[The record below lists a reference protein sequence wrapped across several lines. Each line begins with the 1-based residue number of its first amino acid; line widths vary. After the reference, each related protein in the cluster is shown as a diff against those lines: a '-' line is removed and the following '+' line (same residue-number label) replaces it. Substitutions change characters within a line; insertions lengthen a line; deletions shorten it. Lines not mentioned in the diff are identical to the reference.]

1 MSSENN
7 TPQVK
12 YDVFVRFRGP
22 DIRRG
27 FLSHLSDT
35 FQRKKINAFVDDKN
49 LKKGQEIWPS
59 LVAAIE
65 GSAISLIIFSPD
77 YASSRWCLEELV
89 KILECKEKYER
100 SVIPVFYDVEPTDV
114 RHQSGSYKNAFAKHE
129 SKHNTKVQL
138 WRCALNKSADL
149 SGIESSKFLND
160 AELVKEICNLV
171 LKRLVKPPVN
181 SKGLVGIDERIA
193 TTESWIRKELK
204 NICLI
209 GIWGMGG
216 IGKTTLAEEV
226 FNKLQSEYE
235 GCYFLAHERE
245 ESNKQGIICL
255 KEKLFSGLLGYDL
268 KIHTPNSLP
277 EDIVGRIC
285 CMKVFIVLD
294 DQNDLD
300 HLQNLLGTLDNYG
313 SGSRIIVTT
322 RDEQVLNANK
332 ADEIYRLTELSSSE
346 ALQFFNL
353 NAFNKSDLHKE
364 YNELSKKVVNYSKG
378 VPLVL
383 KVLARLLCGKNKEVW
398 ESELSKLEK
407 IPPTKVYDKMKLSF
421 DDLDRKEKQIFLDLA
436 CFFLKLSTKINV
448 DNLKSLLKDDKSDNS
463 VIFGLE
469 RLKDKA
475 LISFSEDNIVSM
487 HDSLQEMACEIV
499 RQESI
504 EDSGSRSRLW
514 DPNDIYEVLKN
525 DKVTEAIRSIRIQLT
540 TIRGLKLRPHIFAK
554 MSKLKFL
561 EISRE
566 DAYYGFEN
574 QLGEGPLFLATEL
587 RFLSWDC
594 YPLKSL
600 PQNFSAEKLVILKLQ
615 LSKLEKLW
623 DGVKCIVET
632 KLTNLVHLISLNLV
646 SLKGVYLDG
655 SSELKELPDLS
666 KAINLE
672 VLDLSSCESLT
683 TVHPS
688 IFSLAKL
695 EILNL
700 SNCIS
705 LTILSSDSHM
715 HSLNYLI
722 LDYCKSLTEFSIIS
736 KNMEELDLSWTEKM
750 KALPSSFG
758 HQRKLKSLDLTGSG
772 IQRLPSSINNLTQL
786 LHLNLSYCQNL
797 TCEKRPVAVI
807 DQKLKELRG
816 KSISLVKI
824 LWDIAAGEATWE
836 EESQFKE
843 QYPFLFSLM

>member
-1 MSSENN
+1 
-7 TPQVK
+7 
-12 YDVFVRFRGP
+12 
-22 DIRRG
+22 
-27 FLSHLSDT
+27 
-35 FQRKKINAFVDDKN
+35 
-49 LKKGQEIWPS
+49 
-59 LVAAIE
+59 
-65 GSAISLIIFSPD
+65 
-77 YASSRWCLEELV
+77 
-89 KILECKEKYER
+89 
-100 SVIPVFYDVEPTDV
+100 
-114 RHQSGSYKNAFAKHE
+114 
-129 SKHNTKVQL
+129 
-138 WRCALNKSADL
+138 
-149 SGIESSKFLND
+149 
-160 AELVKEICNLV
+160 
-171 LKRLVKPPVN
+171 
-181 SKGLVGIDERIA
+181 
-193 TTESWIRKELK
+193 
-204 NICLI
+204 
-209 GIWGMGG
+209 
-216 IGKTTLAEEV
+216 
-226 FNKLQSEYE
+226 
-235 GCYFLAHERE
+235 
-245 ESNKQGIICL
+245 
-255 KEKLFSGLLGYDL
+255 
-268 KIHTPNSLP
+268 
-277 EDIVGRIC
+277 
-285 CMKVFIVLD
+285 
-294 DQNDLD
+294 
-300 HLQNLLGTLDNYG
+300 
-313 SGSRIIVTT
+313 
-322 RDEQVLNANK
+322 
-332 ADEIYRLTELSSSE
+332 
-346 ALQFFNL
+346 
-353 NAFNKSDLHKE
+353 
-364 YNELSKKVVNYSKG
+364 
-378 VPLVL
+378 
-383 KVLARLLCGKNKEVW
+383 
-398 ESELSKLEK
+398 
-407 IPPTKVYDKMKLSF
+407 MKLSF

-623 DGVKCIVET
+623 DGVK
-632 KLTNLVHLISLNLV
+632 NLV

-786 LHLNLSYCQNL
+786 LHLNLSYCRELETIPELPLSLKNINARDCKSLKTILLLPSTSVEQLRANRTRVLLWNCLNL
-797 TCEKRPVAVI
+797 DQHSLVAIELNAQISVMNFANQHLSVEHSPVAIGLNTQGNVMNFTDHNKVVYVYPGSCVPEWLEYKTTNNYVI
-807 DQKLKELRG
+807 IDLSSTPSSPMLNFIFCFVLSKYEGTARKNELT
-816 KSISLVKI
+816 VKI
-824 LWDIAAGEATWE
+824 TLSDGDGEGERDSVEMFMDDWFFSWTI
-836 EESQFKE
+836 ESNHVCDVRSKMF
-843 QYPFLFSLM
+843 